1 MRSIYDKPPVFVGDI
16 DLGDR
21 IILRVDLLPSDRRVR
36 YSILRR
42 DGEKLTILDGFAIDV
57 SHLPQLQMLTVKIL
71 LTLRRRCADRISAM
85 ARGCLLST

>member
-1 MRSIYDKPPVFVGDI
+1 MRSIYDTPPVFIGDI

-57 SHLPQLQMLTVKIL
+57 SHLPQLQMLPVNANVRAEIECDGL
-71 LTLRRRCADRISAM
+71 
-85 ARGCLLST
+85 